1 MFQLLVWS
9 VRSLRGLF
17 CTYEKTAVATEYSE
31 IVGLEEVEVFLPLT
45 RLPISECKKDNRSP
59 PLCHQIFG
67 SVNPDPE
74 PFIFFGS
81 IAGSEAVRSSSS
93 GPSPGSEAVHFLWV
107 RHRTCSRP
115 FIFFGSS
122 SEPELSVIFSKI
134 CNRIQSRTAVW
145 AAYRNLVELTIP
157 TLIHQVV

>member
-17 CTYEKTAVATEYSE
+17 CTYEKTAVPTEYSE

-45 RLPISECKKDNRSP
+45 RLPIAEFKKITEA
-59 PLCHQIFG
+59 PLLCRQIFG

-81 IAGSEAVRSSSS
+81 VAGSKAVRSSSS
-93 GPSPGSEAVHFLWV
+93 GASPGSEAVHFLWV
-107 RHRTCSRP
+107 RHRT
-115 FIFFGSS
+115 
-122 SEPELSVIFSKI
+122 
-134 CNRIQSRTAVW
+134 
-145 AAYRNLVELTIP
+145 
-157 TLIHQVV
+157 